1 MAWFVG
7 RARMLGV
14 EHAPPARLV
23 LGRHLLPLGVE
34 PGPRLGQLLDT
45 LYERQ
50 LDGAFTTTEEG
61 VVLARGLLREF

>member
-1 MAWFVG
+1 
-7 RARMLGV
+7 MLGV

-34 PGPRLGQLLDT
+34 PGPRLGRLLDAV
-45 LYERQ
+45 YERQ

-61 VVLARGLLREF
+61 VALARKMLDE